1 MRIIAIANQ
10 KGGCGKTTTA
20 INLSACLAQMGK
32 KVLLID
38 VDPQAHATLG
48 LGIKPGDFD
57 YSLYD
62 ILTSFSGDLQA
73 IKESIISISPNLKL
87 IPSEVILSAAEQ
99 NLSQT
104 KERELRLSKAIDP
117 IVKDFDFII
126 LDCPPSVGFLTF
138 NALLACNEAIIPI
151 ESSFFSLHG
160 LGKLMETLN
169 LIKRRIGHKIKVNA
183 LATIFDRRTRISEE
197 VMTEIKR
204 CFQEH
209 HFKTIIR
216 INVKLKEA
224 ASYGQTITEYCPKC
238 SGYYDY
244 TDLSREVLNIEV
256 VKEHEKQK
264 RIMVSPPKRL
274 ESGVLFSVYSPE
286 AANVYLAADFNEWK
300 PEREPLFDI
309 EGNGVW
315 QRIVNLKPGRYQYKF
330 VVDGKWIKDPAN
342 PNLLN
347 GPFGENSICDN
358 NFECESNVCVSGE
371 CVSNTLIR
379 KIINWFKRVF

>member
-20 INLSACLAQMGK
+20 INLSACLARIGK

-73 IKESIISISPNLKL
+73 IKESILNISPNLSL

-99 NLSQT
+99 NLSQA
-104 KERELRLSKAIDP
+104 KEREFRLSKAIEP
-117 IVKDFDFII
+117 IANDYEFII
-126 LDCPPSVGFLTF
+126 LDCPPSVGLLTF

-151 ESSFFSLHG
+151 ETSFFSLHG
-160 LGKLMETLN
+160 LGKLMETIS
-169 LIKRRIGHKIKVNA
+169 LINRKTGHRIEVNA
-183 LATIFDRRTRISEE
+183 LPTIFDRRTKISEE

-216 INVKLKEA
+216 VNVKLKEA
-224 ASYGQTITEYCPKC
+224 ASYGQPITEYCPKC
-238 SGYYDY
+238 AGYYDY
-244 TDLSREVLNIEV
+244 MNLSNEVENMAAL
-256 VKEHEKQK
+256 KADFAKK
-264 RIMVSPPKRL
+264 RIAAKAPRKL
-274 ESGVLFSVYSPE
+274 DSGVLFSIYSPE
-286 AANVYLAADFNEWK
+286 ANNVYLAADFNEWK

-330 VVDGKWIKDPAN
+330 VVDGKWIKDPTN
-342 PNLLN
+342 PRLLD
-347 GPFGENSICDN
+347 GPFGENSICD
-358 NFECESNVCVSGE
+358 
-371 CVSNTLIR
+371 ID
-379 KIINWFKRVF
+379 K

>member
-1 MRIIAIANQ
+1 MRIIAVANQ

-20 INLSACLAQMGK
+20 INLSACLAQTGK

-62 ILTSFSGDLQA
+62 ILTSFSGDLPA
-73 IKESIISISPNLKL
+73 IKESIITISPKLKL

-104 KERELRLSKAIDP
+104 KERELRLAKAIEP
-117 IVKDFDFII
+117 IANEYDFII
-126 LDCPPSVGFLTF
+126 LDCPPNIGFLTF
-138 NALLACNEAIIPI
+138 NALLASNETIIPI

-169 LIKRRIGHKIKVNA
+169 LINRKIGHKIKVNA
-183 LATIFDRRTRISEE
+183 LATIYDRRTKISEE

-204 CFQEH
+204 CFQDH

-224 ASYGQTITEYCPKC
+224 ASYGQMITEYCTKC

-244 TDLSREVLNIEV
+244 MDLTREVINMEA
-256 VKEHEKQK
+256 VKEDEKK
-264 RIMVSPPKRL
+264 RRVVVRPPKKL

-315 QRIVNLKPGRYQYKF
+315 QRIVDLKPGRYQYKF

-347 GPFGENSICDN
+347 GPFGENSICEIDN
-358 NFECESNVCVSGE
+358 
-371 CVSNTLIR
+371 
-379 KIINWFKRVF
+379 

>member
-1 MRIIAIANQ
+1 VYYKNFNPSKGGVEMRIIAVANQ

-20 INLSACLAQMGK
+20 INLSACLAQIGK

-73 IKESIISISPNLKL
+73 IKESIITISPNLKL

-104 KERELRLSKAIDP
+104 KERELRLSKAIEP
-117 IVKDFDFII
+117 IANDYDFII

-138 NALLACNEAIIPI
+138 NAFLACTEAIIPI

-169 LIKRRIGHKIKVNA
+169 LINRKIGHRIKVNA
-183 LATIFDRRTRISEE
+183 LATIYDRRTKISEE

-204 CFQEH
+204 CFQDH

-224 ASYGQTITEYCPKC
+224 ASYGQTITEYCQRC
-238 SGYYDY
+238 SGFYDY
-244 TDLSREVLNIEV
+244 MDLSREVLNIEA
-256 VKEHEKQK
+256 VKEDQKQK
-264 RIMVSPPKRL
+264 RIVIKPPKKL
-274 ESGVLFSVYSPE
+274 ESGVLFTVYSPE

-347 GPFGENSICDN
+347 GPFGENSICEIDN
-358 NFECESNVCVSGE
+358 
-371 CVSNTLIR
+371 
-379 KIINWFKRVF
+379 

>member
-20 INLSACLAQMGK
+20 INLSACLAKIGK

-73 IKESIISISPNLKL
+73 IKESILNISPNLSL

-99 NLSQT
+99 NLSQV
-104 KERELRLSKAIDP
+104 KEREYRLSRAIEP
-117 IVKDFDFII
+117 ISSHYDFII
-126 LDCPPSVGFLTF
+126 LDCPPSVGLLTF

-160 LGKLMETLN
+160 LGKLMETIN
-169 LIKRRIGHKIKVNA
+169 LINRKCGHRIEVNA
-183 LATIFDRRTRISEE
+183 LPTIYDRRTRISEE

-204 CFQEH
+204 CFQDY
-209 HFKTIIR
+209 HFKTYIR
-216 INVKLKEA
+216 VNVRLKEA
-224 ASYGQTITEYCPKC
+224 ASYGQAITEYCQKC
-238 SGYYDY
+238 TGYDDY
-244 TDLSREVLNIEV
+244 MDVTNEVLNMEATRA
-256 VKEHEKQK
+256 EHA
-264 RIMVSPPKRL
+264 IMKLDAKPPKRL
-274 ESGVLFSVYSPE
+274 DSGILFSVYSPE
-286 AANVYLAADFNEWK
+286 ASSVYLAADFNEWK

-309 EGNGVW
+309 EGHGVW
-315 QRIVNLKPGRYQYKF
+315 QRIVSLKPGRYQYKF
-330 VVDGKWIKDPAN
+330 VVDGKWIKDPTN
-342 PNLLN
+342 PRQLN
-347 GPFGENSICDN
+347 GPFGENSICEVD
-358 NFECESNVCVSGE
+358 
-371 CVSNTLIR
+371 T
-379 KIINWFKRVF
+379 